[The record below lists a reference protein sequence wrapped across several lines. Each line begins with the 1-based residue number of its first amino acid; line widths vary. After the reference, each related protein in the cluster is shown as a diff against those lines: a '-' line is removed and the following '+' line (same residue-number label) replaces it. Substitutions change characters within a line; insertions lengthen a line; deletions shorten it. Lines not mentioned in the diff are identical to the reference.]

1 MDNCIFCKIVSGAIP
16 CTKIFENDHV
26 LAFLD
31 IAPLADGHTLVIPKA
46 HFATMFDMPAELAG
60 KLGETLP
67 KLAQAICK
75 ATNTTACNIF
85 QNNGRPAGQLVDHLH
100 FHIVPRTPGDGIIRL
115 GEQSPYP
122 AGRMDK
128 VAQAIISNL

>member
-1 MDNCIFCKIVSGAIP
+1 MENCIFCKIISGAIP
-16 CTKIFENDHV
+16 CTKIFENDDV

-31 IAPLADGHTLVIPKA
+31 IAPLADGHTLVISKA

-60 KLGETLP
+60 KLGATLP
-67 KLAQAICK
+67 RLAQAICK

-100 FHIVPRTPGDGIIRL
+100 FHIVPRIPGDGIIRL

-122 AGRMDK
+122 AGRMEK
-128 VAQAIISNL
+128 VAQAIISHI